1 MFLSVTAVLMLF
13 SCAHGENPAIQVILT
28 NKGLQYGKHAG
39 TDWIQ
44 KMLEHVTLPDISG
57 KVNVGFWC
65 SIHYTLTN
73 TSIEKCDLPEPSA
86 DFYPDATGLKTSM
99 SGLSVALS
107 GQWMTHFG
115 IIHDKGSFDMAIL
128 GVDVTS
134 VVELGKDAD
143 GHLSVSSANCVA
155 QVGDVDVRFH
165 GGASWIFK
173 RFVKHFK
180 KRISKEIENRICPNV
195 EELIASVEYHLQAMN
210 VSFEVDPAMAMNLSL
225 STSPTID
232 VSSLNLGLKGEFFSE
247 KTRADPPFE
256 AQPFT
261 MPEQQAFML
270 SVGLSEFT
278 LNSASYVYYSYG
290 VFQRFIDDSMIPPGF
305 PLHLNTSLMG
315 PYVPQLPKMFPGL
328 LMDLHVYARDTPMF
342 SFQPG
347 AVKLGIQGAVK
358 AFAIQPN
365 GTQTPLFQLNIDL
378 TLSSKVWIADGKVK
392 GSVSTDN
399 FTLTLAGSEVGSFGT
414 DALENI
420 ARKVVEMGLEI
431 LNKRLGRGLVLPRL
445 KRAQLVNSVL
455 KVQEGFIAL
464 FSDADVFLTD
474 RGFNQQN

>member
-365 GTQTPLFQLNIDL
+365 GTQTPLFQLNI
-378 TLSSKVWIADGKVK
+378 
-392 GSVSTDN
+392 
-399 FTLTLAGSEVGSFGT
+399 T